1 VRVLLT
7 GLSAVAALR
16 RELRIPLSAV
26 ERVRVGQPRSLRPLR
41 TFGFRDPILRVRPG
55 SFTWRGRR
63 HFVVAGR
70 RESRVTIE
78 LDASRVP
85 GRYDVVVIGTD
96 EPEALASAIDAS
108 S

>member
-1 VRVLLT
+1 
-7 GLSAVAALR
+7 
-16 RELRIPLSAV
+16 
-26 ERVRVGQPRSLRPLR
+26 
-41 TFGFRDPILRVRPG
+41 
-55 SFTWRGRR
+55 
-63 HFVVAGR
+63 
-70 RESRVTIE
+70 VTIE